1 MSLFSTSGCWRILHI
16 CALKVVGL
24 ENMKG
29 AEPREQWRHVCSPV
43 LPTPAAVTTI
53 SENLA
58 VAEEV
63 MHMILPP
70 GHSSAYIHK
79 KLDSS
84 DSEALYPISPANR
97 ATITLA
103 LHLHICSSAAY
114 DTECYRGARRKITA
128 LNTTEAPTG
137 KLEHWIPWKH
147 LQDPASSCLLLPP
160 PTSSYLLLPLPS

>member
-24 ENMKG
+24 ENMKD

-43 LPTPAAVTTI
+43 LSTPAAVTTI
-53 SENLA
+53 SGESGSGRGGDAHDSSL
-58 VAEEV
+58 
-63 MHMILPP
+63 L
-70 GHSSAYIHK
+70 GYSSADIHK
-79 KLDSS
+79 KLGSS
-84 DSEALYPISPANR
+84 DSEALYPIPPANR

-103 LHLHICSSAAY
+103 LLLHICSSAAY

-137 KLEHWIPWKH
+137 KL
-147 LQDPASSCLLLPP
+147 
-160 PTSSYLLLPLPS
+160 